1 MACEPIIEDLIK
13 LDTCAVSDALDSL
26 SLKGATWG
34 VRPQWQCPKI
44 AGRAVTMKIKPAGLQ
59 QPTQHLGTAP
69 IEAAQPGDVIVID
82 NGGKLGCSCWGGL
95 LALSAKLKGVSGVVI
110 DGASRD
116 IDEARE
122 LEFPVYARG
131 VVPMTARNRVVQE
144 SSDQEDRVRR
154 RAMPSRRS
162 GSRRR
167 QRHHHYSQEK
177 SKKWS
182 LPPRMPQGTGN
193 GRRHP
198 QGLFGPPK
206 CWRGLDTSKC
216 STKNQVREKL
226 NGRGGRSVQKHSMA

>member
-1 MACEPIIEDLIK
+1 MAREPIIERLIK

-26 SLKGATWG
+26 GLKGATWG

-82 NGGKLGCSCWGGL
+82 NGGKLEFSCWGGL

-122 LEFPVYARG
+122 LEFPVYARS

-144 SSDQEDRVRR
+144 SYNQEIQFAGVQCRPGDLVL
-154 RAMPSRRS
+154 ADGS
-162 GSRRR
+162 GIIIIPKEKEAEVVAAAEGIYAKEQEMAAGIR
-167 QRHHHYSQEK
+167 QGYSGLEMLQKLGYEHMLN
-177 SKKWS
+177 KK
-182 LPPRMPQGTGN
+182 
-193 GRRHP
+193 
-198 QGLFGPPK
+198 
-206 CWRGLDTSKC
+206 
-216 STKNQVREKL
+216 
-226 NGRGGRSVQKHSMA
+226 

>member
-1 MACEPIIEDLIK
+1 MAREPIIERLLK
-13 LDTCAVSDALDSL
+13 LDSCAVSDALDSL
-26 SLKGATWG
+26 NLKGATWG

-69 IEAAQPGDVIVID
+69 IEAAQPGDIIVID
-82 NGGKLGCSCWGGL
+82 NGGKLEFSCWGGL

-144 SSDQEDRVRR
+144 SYNQEIQFAGVQCRPGDLVL
-154 RAMPSRRS
+154 ADGS
-162 GSRRR
+162 GIIIIPKEKEEEAVTAAEAIYAKEQEMAAGIRKG
-167 QRHHHYSQEK
+167 YS
-177 SKKWS
+177 
-182 LPPRMPQGTGN
+182 
-193 GRRHP
+193 
-198 QGLFGPPK
+198 GLEM
-206 CWRGLDTSKC
+206 L
-216 STKNQVREKL
+216 EKL
-226 NGRGGRSVQKHSMA
+226 GYEQMLNKK

>member
-1 MACEPIIEDLIK
+1 MAREPIIERLLK
-13 LDTCAVSDALDSL
+13 LDSCAVSDALDSL
-26 SLKGATWG
+26 NLKGATWG

-44 AGRAVTMKIKPAGLQ
+44 AGRAVTMKLKPAGLQ

-82 NGGKLGCSCWGGL
+82 NGGKLEFSCWGGL

-144 SSDQEDRVRR
+144 SYNQEIQFAGVQCRPGDLVL
-154 RAMPSRRS
+154 ADGS
-162 GSRRR
+162 GIIIIPKEKEAEVVTAAETIYAKEQEMAAGIRKG
-167 QRHHHYSQEK
+167 YS
-177 SKKWS
+177 
-182 LPPRMPQGTGN
+182 
-193 GRRHP
+193 
-198 QGLFGPPK
+198 GLEM
-206 CWRGLDTSKC
+206 L
-216 STKNQVREKL
+216 EKL
-226 NGRGGRSVQKHSMA
+226 GYEQMLNKK

>member
-1 MACEPIIEDLIK
+1 MARELIIERLLK

-26 SLKGATWG
+26 GLKGATWG
-34 VRPQWQCPKI
+34 VRPQWLCPKI

-69 IEAAQPGDVIVID
+69 IEAAQPGDVIVVD
-82 NGGKLGCSCWGGL
+82 NGGKLEFSCWGGL

-144 SSDQEDRVRR
+144 SYNQEIQFAGVQCRPGDLVL
-154 RAMPSRRS
+154 ADGS
-162 GSRRR
+162 GIIIV
-167 QRHHHYSQEK
+167 
-177 SKKWS
+177 
-182 LPPRMPQGTGN
+182 P
-193 GRRHP
+193 
-198 QGLFGPPK
+198 
-206 CWRGLDTSKC
+206 
-216 STKNQVREKL
+216 REKEEEVVAAAEAIYAKEQEMAAGIRKGYSGLEMLEKLGYEQML
-226 NGRGGRSVQKHSMA
+226 NKK